1 MPLVRRCESRGVSL
15 PCQSDRSVSHLRVV
29 LFLVPSERG
38 LSRFLVVFW
47 LSCIEVVWSTTSL
60 ARATPLLG
68 LAGVLGLGL
77 AWVRLASTDSR
88 LIVQT
93 SLLVKLAA
101 AAWLGWLALSGVS
114 VIFAVFAAAD
124 LFAASLLILALV
136 R

>member
-1 MPLVRRCESRGVSL
+1 MTNH
-15 PCQSDRSVSHLRVV
+15 RSVYYIDLV
-29 LFLVPSERG
+29 LFLVLATPGLNHYLLEFVLSFSE
-38 LSRFLVVFW
+38 SD
-47 LSCIEVVWSTTSL
+47 WSTTSL
-60 ARATPLLG
+60 SLATPLLG